1 MADLLRKEPDTSV
14 RVIDGD
20 KGEFTVS
27 VDGREVA
34 RKGDSLPEPDEV
46 LAAVRE
52 ARRTAGAA
60 G

>member
-1 MADLLRKEPDTSV
+1 L
-14 RVIDGD
+14 IDGS

-34 RKGDSLPEPDEV
+34 RKGDALPTADEV
-46 LAAVRE
+46 LAAVRN
-52 ARRTAGAA
+52 ATTAAGAR